1 MTAPRKRPPGASPR
15 LTAAHLIAPPH
26 ALYRMAARAASHVRT
41 ALRHGIPMKGV
52 HPLTLAKLR
61 RGKPVTRGTAR
72 KMIDTADL
80 ARARLAELPLA
91 KIIPFARPARP
102 RPPFRPRPTNGGHP
116 MPAPMGVAA

>member
-1 MTAPRKRPPGASPR
+1 MTAPRKRPPGASTHR
-15 LTAAHLIAPPH
+15 TAAHLIAPPH

-41 ALRHGIPMKGV
+41 ALRHGIRIKSV

-72 KMIDTADL
+72 KMIDTAAL

-91 KIIPFARPARP
+91 KVIPFVRPARP

-116 MPAPMGVAA
+116 MPVPMGVAA